1 MNTPIK
7 QEVYLPVRDETKI
20 DDETEYIAA
29 EYYNGAYVEG
39 IERKEG
45 YFFTTEQLNQHISNV
60 IKDALDTAYD
70 EAKVVKDLGEDENGK
85 LTFQVT
91 ECYYD
96 ENGYPIYVEKESI
109 TNTFDITFQK
119 YRV

>member
-60 IKDALDTAYD
+60 IKDALDTAA
-70 EAKVVKDLGEDENGK
+70 ESKFISELGKGQVVHSKNA
-85 LTFQVT
+85 
-91 ECYYD
+91 
-96 ENGYPIYVEKESI
+96 KESI
-109 TNTFDITFQK
+109 INTFEQTFQK
-119 YRV
+119 YKL